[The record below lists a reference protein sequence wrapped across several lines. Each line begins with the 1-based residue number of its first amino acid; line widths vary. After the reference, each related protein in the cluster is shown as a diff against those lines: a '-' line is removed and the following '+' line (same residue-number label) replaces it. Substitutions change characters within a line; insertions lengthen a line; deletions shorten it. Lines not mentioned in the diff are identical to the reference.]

1 MGEFLKKE
9 LPFKLFYK
17 IGEVS
22 KILGVNTY
30 VLRFWETEFPFL
42 KPKKSKGGQRL
53 YTKREIEILILIKKM
68 LYEEKYT
75 IEGVRKKLNKI
86 YNTSGSQ
93 MDNKKEIIERVK
105 IKLREILDILS

>member
-1 MGEFLKKE
+1 MGKSLQKE

-42 KPKKSKGGQRL
+42 KPKKTKGGQRL
-53 YTKREIEILILIKKM
+53 YTKKEIEMLILIKKM

-75 IEGVRKKLNKI
+75 IEGVRKKLSKM
-86 YNTSGSQ
+86 YNASVSDG
-93 MDNKKEIIERVK
+93 DNKKEIIERVK

>member
-1 MGEFLKKE
+1 
-9 LPFKLFYK
+9 
-17 IGEVS
+17 
-22 KILGVNTY
+22 
-30 VLRFWETEFPFL
+30 
-42 KPKKSKGGQRL
+42 
-53 YTKREIEILILIKKM
+53 M

-86 YNTSGSQ
+86 YNASGSQ